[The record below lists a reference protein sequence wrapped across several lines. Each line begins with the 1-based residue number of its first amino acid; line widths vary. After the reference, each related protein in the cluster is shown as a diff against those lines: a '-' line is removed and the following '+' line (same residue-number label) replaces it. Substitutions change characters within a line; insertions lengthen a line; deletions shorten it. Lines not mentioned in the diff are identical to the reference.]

1 MEMVEYL
8 LELDANILLWIQ
20 EYIRNDILTPFFT
33 AVTRLG
39 DAGMIWI
46 LVSAALLLSKK
57 TRKIGVMGF
66 CALIFSVLL
75 NNLCLKNLVARTR
88 PYESIE
94 GLIPLVRRPRDFSFP
109 SGHAA
114 SSFCAAGVFVR
125 KLPQPAGGLL
135 LLLAILISLSRLYV
149 GVHFP
154 SDVIVGVADG
164 LLLSCLA
171 QVVVEKYWRS

>member
-1 MEMVEYL
+1 MIEYL

-20 EYIRNDILTPFFT
+20 EYVRNDLLTPFFT
-33 AVTRLG
+33 VITKLG
-39 DAGMIWI
+39 DAGMVWI

-75 NNLCLKNLVARTR
+75 NNVCLKNLVARTR
-88 PYESIE
+88 PFDAIE
-94 GLIPLVRRPRDFSFP
+94 GLVPLVRRPTDFSFP

-125 KLPQPAGGLL
+125 KLPRPAGGLL
-135 LLLAILISLSRLYV
+135 FLLAILISISRLYV
-149 GVHFP
+149 GVHYP
-154 SDVIVGVADG
+154 SDVLVGVIDG

-171 QVVVEKYWRS
+171 QIVVEKYWRK